1 MLDLICISLHK
12 IAHLALLSVRI
23 FQLQSL
29 KWRHDDTE
37 TLLDFICIIFLLVFT
52 SQNLY
57 LLGLIDFLKI
67 EKNVHDHFTACTQ
80 LTSCQV
86 SHT

>member
-1 MLDLICISLHK
+1 MSDLICISLHK
-12 IAHLALLSVRI
+12 IVHLALLSVRI

-67 EKNVHDHFTACTQ
+67 EKNIHGHFTACAQ

>member
-1 MLDLICISLHK
+1 MSDLICISLHK
-12 IAHLALLSVRI
+12 IVHLALLSVRI

-29 KWRHDDTE
+29 KWHHDDTE
-37 TLLDFICIIFLLVFT
+37 TLLDFICIIFVLVFT

-67 EKNVHDHFTACTQ
+67 AKNVHDHFTACAQ